1 MSRHEQK
8 EVPAVRPL
16 PRGRH
21 GLSPDTVRNSQRDRL
36 VEAMLRLVARR
47 GYAATSVPDV
57 IAAARVSRNAFY
69 AQFADKEACFLAGC
83 ERDLP
88 ELIDSIYTAASG
100 AGGHWSEALRL
111 GMSAYLRWWQERPEY
126 ARAYFVEL
134 PRAGQRAVEQRDAAY
149 RPFLDM
155 LGALAARA
163 RLEDP
168 SLPPLRAAVPRL
180 IVYGTTEF
188 IASEVR
194 EGRVATLTSSAG
206 DLYHYTVALLAGPDH
221 GIPTTPSA

>member
-1 MSRHEQK
+1 MSRDEQ
-8 EVPAVRPL
+8 AQPL

-21 GLSPDTVRNSQRDRL
+21 GLSPDAVRNSQRDRL

-47 GYAATSVPDV
+47 GYAATNVPDV

-88 ELIDSIYTAASG
+88 EMIGSIHTAASE
-100 AGGHWSEALRL
+100 AGDRWSEALRL
-111 GMSAYLRWWQERPEY
+111 GLDAYLRWWQERPEY
-126 ARAYFVEL
+126 AQAYFVEL
-134 PRAGQRAVEQRDAAY
+134 PRAGQRAAEQREAAY

-168 SLPPLRAAVPRL
+168 ALPPLRAAVPRL
-180 IVYGTTEF
+180 IVYGSTEF
-188 IASEVR
+188 IAAEVR
-194 EGRVATLTSSAG
+194 EGRVATLTASAG
-206 DLYHYTVALLAGPDH
+206 DLFHYTVTLLTA
-221 GIPTTPSA
+221 S

>member
-1 MSRHEQK
+1 MSRDE
-8 EVPAVRPL
+8 EVQPL

-21 GLSPDTVRNSQRDRL
+21 GLSPDTVRTSQRDRL

-88 ELIDSIYTAASG
+88 EMIDSIHAAASE
-100 AGGHWSEALRL
+100 AGDRWREALWL
-111 GMSAYLRWWQERPEY
+111 GMVAYLRWWQERPEY
-126 ARAYFVEL
+126 AQAYFVEL
-134 PRAGQRAVEQRDAAY
+134 PRAGERAVEQRDAAY
-149 RPFLDM
+149 RSFLDM
-155 LGALAARA
+155 LEALAARA
-163 RLEDP
+163 RREDA

-194 EGRVATLTSSAG
+194 EGRVATLTASAG
-206 DLYHYTVALLAGPDH
+206 DLYHCTVALLAGPDH

>member
-8 EVPAVRPL
+8 EVPAARPL

-21 GLSPDTVRNSQRDRL
+21 GLSPDTVRNSQRERL
-36 VEAMLRLVARR
+36 VEAMLKLVARR

-69 AQFADKEACFLAGC
+69 AQFSDKEACFLAGC

-88 ELIDSIYTAASG
+88 EMIDSIYTAASG
-100 AGGHWSEALRL
+100 AGERWSEALRL
-111 GMSAYLRWWQERPEY
+111 GMNAYLRWWQERPEY
-126 ARAYFVEL
+126 AQAYFVEL
-134 PRAGQRAVEQRDAAY
+134 PRAGERAVEQREAAY

-155 LGALAARA
+155 FGALAARA

-188 IASEVR
+188 IAAEVR
-194 EGRVATLTSSAG
+194 AGRVTTLTSSAG

-221 GIPTTPSA
+221 GIATTPSA

>member
-1 MSRHEQK
+1 M
-8 EVPAVRPL
+8 
-16 PRGRH
+16 
-21 GLSPDTVRNSQRDRL
+21 RNSQRERL

-88 ELIDSIYTAASG
+88 DMIDTIYAAASE
-100 AGGHWSEALRL
+100 AGDDWTEALRL
-111 GMSAYLRWWQERPEY
+111 GLLAYLRWWQERPEY
-126 ARAYFVEL
+126 AQAYFVEL
-134 PRAGQRAVEQRDAAY
+134 PRAGERAAAQRDAAY

-155 LGALAARA
+155 LAALAGRA
-163 RLEDP
+163 RPE
-168 SLPPLRAAVPRL
+168 SRPLGDAVPRL
-180 IVYGTTEF
+180 IVYGATEF

-194 EGRVATLTSSAG
+194 AGRATTLESSAG
-206 DLYHYTVALLAGPDH
+206 DLFHYTVTLLTA
-221 GIPTTPSA
+221 S

>member
-1 MSRHEQK
+1 MSRDEQK
-8 EVPAVRPL
+8 EVPAARPL

-21 GLSPDTVRNSQRDRL
+21 GLSPDTVRSSQRDRL

-88 ELIDSIYTAASG
+88 DMIDTIYAAASG
-100 AGGHWSEALRL
+100 AGDGWREELWL
-111 GMSAYLRWWQERPEY
+111 GTTAYLRWWQERPEY
-126 ARAYFVEL
+126 AQAYFVEL
-134 PRAGQRAVEQRDAAY
+134 PRAGERAVEQRDAAY

-155 LGALAARA
+155 FGALAARA

-168 SLPPLRAAVPRL
+168 ALPPLRAAVPRL
-180 IVYGTTEF
+180 IVYGTTEY
-188 IASEVR
+188 IAAEVR

-206 DLYHYTVALLAGPDH
+206 DLYHFAVALLAGPDH
-221 GIPTTPSA
+221 GIETTPSA